1 MRCLRPLF
9 VALIAVQSLLASC
22 APVPDAVVVPKPTP
36 SVAALPGSVR
46 EAVDRLI
53 HDLMTD
59 QKIPGVSLG
68 IVSENRIVYVTG
80 YGFAHRPTRPAA
92 ADTVFRL
99 ASISKTF
106 TAIAALQLVERETL
120 DLDAPVQRYVPTFP
134 AKRWSVSTR
143 QLLGHLGG
151 IRHYRGRE
159 VFSTTHYTDILAPLS
174 IFKADPLEHQPGTKY
189 LYSTYGYNLVGAVVE
204 AAVQERFTEY
214 VRRYVF
220 IASGM
225 RDAQVDD
232 PTAVIPK
239 LATGYDPV
247 AGDGVTEAP
256 AFDATNKIPGG
267 GFVATAEDMSQYA
280 VAVMTD
286 RLLRPATKDAMWTR
300 QATKDATTTGYGLG
314 WALGQWAGQLTA
326 AHSGGQPGV
335 TTLLFLVPARGCAV
349 IVLTN
354 RGGVK
359 GMSGLVQGI
368 AGAACR

>member
-1 MRCLRPLF
+1 MRCLRPVF
-9 VALIAVQSLLASC
+9 VASIFVESLLASC
-22 APVPDAVVVPKPTP
+22 GPVPDVVAVPKPAP
-36 SVAALPGSVR
+36 SVAALPDSVR

-53 HDLMTD
+53 HEVMTD
-59 QKIPGVSLG
+59 QQIPGVSLG
-68 IVSENRIVYVTG
+68 LVRENRIVYVTG
-80 YGFAHRPTRPAA
+80 YGFSHRPSRPAT

-106 TAIAALQLVERETL
+106 TAVAALQLAERETL

-134 AKRWSVSTR
+134 AKRWPVSTR

-159 VFSTTHYTDILAPLS
+159 RFSTTHYTDILAPLS
-174 IFKADPLEHQPGTKY
+174 IFQADPLAHQPGTKY

-225 RDAQVDD
+225 RGAQVDD
-232 PTAVIPK
+232 PTTVIPK
-239 LATGYDPV
+239 LAAGYDPV
-247 AGDGVTEAP
+247 AGGGVTEAP

-300 QATKDATTTGYGLG
+300 QATKDGTTTGYGLG
-314 WALGQWAGQLTA
+314 WMLGQWAGQLTA

-335 TTLLFLVPARGCAV
+335 TTLFFLVPARGCAV

-354 RGGVK
+354 RGGVR
-359 GMSGLVQGI
+359 GMFELVQGI